1 MTVERMV
8 VGVDG
13 SENAHRAL
21 AWAVELAERLGSEIV
36 AVHALG
42 LLTRPA
48 GGSPSPVEA
57 HRDEIGRAFEQIWCR
72 PLAESKTVRS
82 RRALVDG
89 DAVTGLLDVSRRER
103 ADLIVV
109 GTRGMG
115 GRPELLLGST
125 SHAVA
130 QHASCPVTIVPSP

>member
-1 MTVERMV
+1 MTIERMI

-13 SENAHRAL
+13 SENARRAL
-21 AWAVELAERLGSEIV
+21 LWALELGEPLGSEIV

-42 LLTRPA
+42 LLTRRA
-48 GGSPSPVEA
+48 EGSPAPVEA
-57 HRDEIGRAFEQIWCR
+57 HREEIGRSFEHEWCR
-72 PLAESKTVRS
+72 PLAESTVPS
-82 RRALVDG
+82 RRVLVEG
-89 DAVTGLLDVSRRER
+89 DPVTGLLEASRRER

-109 GTRGMG
+109 GTRGTG

-130 QHASCPVTIVPSP
+130 QHAGCPVTIVPTP